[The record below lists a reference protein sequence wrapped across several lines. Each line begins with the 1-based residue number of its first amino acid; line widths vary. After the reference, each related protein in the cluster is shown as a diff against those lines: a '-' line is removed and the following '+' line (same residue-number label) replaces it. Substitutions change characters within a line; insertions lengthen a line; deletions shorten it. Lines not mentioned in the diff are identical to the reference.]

1 MKKYDKK
8 SADQKREEIE
18 NNVQE
23 LLKKHIKK
31 NIIQILNFFA
41 EAFAFFL

>member
-18 NNVQE
+18 NND
-23 LLKKHIKK
+23 LPFISRS
-31 NIIQILNFFA
+31 ILQNFKTKA
-41 EAFAFFL
+41 RMNSEIPPS

>member
-23 LLKKHIKK
+23 LLK
-31 NIIQILNFFA
+31 NTVNYSDL
-41 EAFAFFL
+41 

>member
-23 LLKKHIKK
+23 LLKNTLKEISFKS
-31 NIIQILNFFA
+31 
-41 EAFAFFL
+41 

>member
-23 LLKKHIKK
+23 LLKKHIKRISFK
-31 NIIQILNFFA
+31 S
-41 EAFAFFL
+41 

>member
-23 LLKKHIKK
+23 LLKNTLKEYHS
-31 NIIQILNFFA
+31 NPELFA
-41 EAFAFFL
+41 EAF

>member
-23 LLKKHIKK
+23 LLKNTLKCP
-31 NIIQILNFFA
+31 L
-41 EAFAFFL
+41 L